1 MAKIELAVSGKT
13 EDGRTVVRGVFP
25 IYSSVGLPLQDIV
38 ETLNDNKMLVDWQDF
53 YLQAM
58 KEGWKPKRTF
68 IKIREAVGD
77 IFGPAYGVEVE
88 KRLNLTLE
96 K

>member
-13 EDGRTVVRGVFP
+13 ADGKTVVSGVFP
-25 IYSSVGLPLQDIV
+25 IYSSIGLPLQDIV
-38 ETLNDNKMLVDWQDF
+38 DTLNQNDMLVDWQDF
-53 YLQAM
+53 YHRAI
-58 KEGWKPKRTF
+58 KEGWKSGRTF

-77 IFGPAYGVEVE
+77 IFGPAYGAEVE

>member
-13 EDGRTVVRGVFP
+13 DDGKMVVSGVFP

-38 ETLNDNKMLVDWQDF
+38 EILNTNKMLVDWQDF
-53 YLQAM
+53 YHQAI
-58 KEGWKPKRTF
+58 KEGWKSDRTF

-77 IFGPAYGVEVE
+77 IFGPTYGAEVE